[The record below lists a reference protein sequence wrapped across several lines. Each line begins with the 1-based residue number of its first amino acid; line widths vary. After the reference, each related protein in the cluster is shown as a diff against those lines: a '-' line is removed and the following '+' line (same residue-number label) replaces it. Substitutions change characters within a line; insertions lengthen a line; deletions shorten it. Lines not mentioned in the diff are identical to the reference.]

1 MQPLCLSFCGP
12 IVQKNERPLPKV
24 RESMYPSQNEQK
36 RDEQTF
42 DKERPNILA
51 EEIDSWGNFE
61 YALREKNRPL
71 FNKML
76 SECKENEDY
85 IKAVISKDEF
95 FLAESLFVVSILQPQ
110 TTINE
115 LIAKASEPPKKKA
128 S

>member
-1 MQPLCLSFCGP
+1 
-12 IVQKNERPLPKV
+12 
-24 RESMYPSQNEQK
+24 MYPSQNEQK